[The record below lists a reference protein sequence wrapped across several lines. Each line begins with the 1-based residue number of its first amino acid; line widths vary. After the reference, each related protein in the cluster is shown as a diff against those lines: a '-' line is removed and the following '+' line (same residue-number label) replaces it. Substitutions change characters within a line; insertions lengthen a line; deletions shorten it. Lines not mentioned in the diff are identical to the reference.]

1 MATGIGTVV
10 FDFGAAPGTNIATTT
25 GIAAVGMSATSKIE
39 LYLDGTD
46 STATHNAYE
55 HAIIQLGGFIMTPIL
70 KTTDSFD
77 AQAASLLRLTGTIT
91 ARFVWA
97 D

>member
-1 MATGIGTVV
+1 MATGQGTLV

-25 GIAAVGMSATSKIE
+25 SITATGMSATSKVEI
-39 LYLDGTD
+39 YLDGTD

-55 HAIIQLGGFIMTPIL
+55 HAIIELGGFTMKPIL
-70 KTTDSFD
+70 KTTNSFN
-77 AQAASLLRLTGTIT
+77 AQAASLTRLTGTIS